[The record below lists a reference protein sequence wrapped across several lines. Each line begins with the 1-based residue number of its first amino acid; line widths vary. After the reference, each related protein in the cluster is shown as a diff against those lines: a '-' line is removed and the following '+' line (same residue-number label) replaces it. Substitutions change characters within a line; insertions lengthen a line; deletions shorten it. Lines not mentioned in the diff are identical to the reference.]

1 MSKRPASGSLG
12 GLLSQS
18 AKEAKRTASD
28 RPSSSSTTGGG
39 TGGASAAAARNPF
52 LSRPTQ
58 PEDAI
63 KIFLVQARST
73 ARRLGLSGGGN
84 DGNNA
89 NVEIEARLGT
99 LVSPLGPRDMRALP
113 SGPKVVPVG
122 GKDRVAHAFVT
133 NVSDGEQR
141 QTQGRGQ
148 QPTTNFEGGVTRS
161 NYLRWTQ
168 SGLSESSPLSAAFS
182 CGKPRGPDESEGSI
196 LRSQLAETES
206 VTTVYSYP
214 DKTRVNFAHR
224 GDGGPTAGLGPGH
237 SERKEKTSTMDVA
250 LPAAPYDLR
259 LTCATEQ
266 SLDRARPPVSDPSA
280 LPPGWT
286 SRRVKRRRSY
296 VRSDG
301 SFAWRMDV
309 TEVSTSDSNDSDARG
324 GGGGG
329 GGSGAPPPR
338 VGYEIEME
346 LSSVVTRKL
355 LDPRLDD
362 ASARKLAETLA
373 QQLWFM
379 VQQLNPTH
387 DVLEVSEFLREHV
400 NNDATR
406 LAIGQCGAMRRFAD
420 SGWKSWRTAI
430 SPDGGGADDNGN
442 NNHAG
447 GGGGTDARH
456 PATSAVACP

>member
-122 GKDRVAHAFVT
+122 GKDRVVHAFVT

-141 QTQGRGQ
+141 QKQGRGQ

-161 NYLRWTQ
+161 NYLRETPRT
-168 SGLSESSPLSAAFS
+168 GRERGVDPEVAARRD
-182 CGKPRGPDESEGSI
+182 GERDDRVLLPGQDEGE
-196 LRSQLAETES
+196 LRPPGGRRT
-206 VTTVYSYP
+206 
-214 DKTRVNFAHR
+214 
-224 GDGGPTAGLGPGH
+224 DGGSRAGPFGEEGEDVDHGRGLARGAVRSPADVRDGAEPRSRAPPRFGPV
-237 SERKEKTSTMDVA
+237 RPPPRMDVA
-250 LPAAPYDLR
+250 QGQETQELRKVGRELR
-259 LTCATEQ
+259 LE
-266 SLDRARPPVSDPSA
+266 DGRH
-280 LPPGWT
+280 
-286 SRRVKRRRSY
+286 
-296 VRSDG
+296 G
-301 SFAWRMDV
+301 SFHL
-309 TEVSTSDSNDSDARG
+309 G
-324 GGGGG
+324 
-329 GGSGAPPPR
+329 
-338 VGYEIEME
+338 
-346 LSSVVTRKL
+346 
-355 LDPRLDD
+355 
-362 ASARKLAETLA
+362 
-373 QQLWFM
+373 
-379 VQQLNPTH
+379 
-387 DVLEVSEFLREHV
+387 
-400 NNDATR
+400 
-406 LAIGQCGAMRRFAD
+406 
-420 SGWKSWRTAI
+420 
-430 SPDGGGADDNGN
+430 
-442 NNHAG
+442 
-447 GGGGTDARH
+447 
-456 PATSAVACP
+456 